1 MLIKGWSSSFQIL
14 DRSVD
19 GHDVDFSFRPCI
31 FAIIQRH
38 IGCRFYAPPASYCP
52 ERLGSPL
59 VELIEVSARWPRMDS
74 WGAGGGE
81 FVNGDD
87 SAKCFLHFSV
97 RRGCCEVGRGEGGWK
112 RGWKT
117 FPRNRGSWKIPKSS
131 ATFASMSLETC
142 RALPEN
148 FRPFW
153 NLIFGNKIFA

>member
-59 VELIEVSARWPRMDS
+59 VELIEVSARWPRMES
-74 WGAGGGE
+74 WG
-81 FVNGDD
+81 
-87 SAKCFLHFSV
+87 
-97 RRGCCEVGRGEGGWK
+97 GEGGGGVCKW
-112 RGWKT
+112 RRIGQM
-117 FPRNRGSWKIPKSS
+117 FSSFFREEGMLRSGSRRRWLEAWMENVSQESRFVENSEKFCYFCLDVVGDMSCSS
-131 ATFASMSLETC
+131 REFSTLLEF
-142 RALPEN
+142 N
-148 FRPFW
+148 FW
-153 NLIFGNKIFA
+153 Q